1 MLISKYWVS
10 YSELTLSMLF
20 FGITLVIGKTLILLF
35 PIFLLLAIRFL
46 IGTLFF
52 SLTYYLK
59 NHQEQHDI
67 KKLSNKD
74 WILLFLQSFFGAF
87 CFNLFLLLGLRY
99 TTADTAAI
107 ITSTLP
113 AFITIFSF
121 FILKE
126 SMSNHQFIAILLVIL
141 GAILVTVDTQHII
154 INQTAMYGNLFI
166 LLAVV
171 TGALFPI
178 CAKLTLTK
186 TNPQLT
192 SFTFNIFGLL
202 LFLPLALSDA
212 MQFNFYSITFTTWL
226 VVIFYSTAA
235 NILYVHFWNKGLTLV
250 PASTASLFTAIMPV
264 STAIFAYFFLQE
276 ALTTYQMVGMFCI
289 LGAVGLGI
297 RQRHVTST
305 LKPHYEY
312 DESSR

>member
-1 MLISKYWVS
+1 MFIPKHWVS
-10 YSELTLSMLF
+10 YSDLTLSMLF
-20 FGITLVIGKTLILLF
+20 FGATLVIGKTLILLF

-52 SLTYYLK
+52 GLIYYLK
-59 NHQEQHDI
+59 NHQEKQSI

-87 CFNLFLLLGLRY
+87 CFNLFILFGLRY

-126 SMSNHQFIAILLVIL
+126 FISSHQFIAIVLVIL
-141 GAILVTVDTQHII
+141 GAVLVTVDTQHII
-154 INQTAMYGNLFI
+154 INQAAMYGNLFV

-186 TNPQLT
+186 TSSQLT
-192 SFTFNIFGLL
+192 SFTFNAFGLL
-202 LFLPLALSDA
+202 LFLPLALGDA
-212 MQFNFYSITFTTWL
+212 MQFNFHSITFTTWV
-226 VVIFYSTAA
+226 VVIFYSAAA
-235 NILYVHFWNKGLTLV
+235 NILYLHFWNKGLTV
-250 PASTASLFTAIMPV
+250 VSASTASLFTAVMPA

-276 ALTTYQMVGMFCI
+276 ALTTHQMVGMLCI

-297 RQRHVTST
+297 RQRHVTPM
-305 LKPHYEY
+305 LKPH
-312 DESSR
+312 DA

>member
-1 MLISKYWVS
+1 MFVPKNWVS
-10 YSELTLSMLF
+10 YSDLTLSMLF
-20 FGITLVIGKTLILLF
+20 FGATLVIGKTLILLF

-52 SLTYYLK
+52 SLIYYLK
-59 NHQEQHDI
+59 NHQEKQGI

-87 CFNLFLLLGLRY
+87 CFNLFILFGLHY

-107 ITSTLP
+107 ITSTFP

-126 SMSNHQFIAILLVIL
+126 SISSHQFIAILLVIL
-141 GAILVTVDTQHII
+141 GVILVTVDTQHF
-154 INQTAMYGNLFI
+154 INQTAVYGNIFV

-186 TNPQLT
+186 MRSQLT
-192 SFTFNIFGLL
+192 SFTFNVFGLL
-202 LFLPLALSDA
+202 LFLPLALNDA
-212 MQFNFYSITFTTWL
+212 MRFNFHSITFTTWV
-226 VVIFYSTAA
+226 VVIFYSAAA
-235 NILYVHFWNKGLTLV
+235 NILYLHFWNKGLTVV
-250 PASTASLFTAIMPV
+250 PASTASLFTAVIPA

-276 ALTTYQMVGMFCI
+276 ALTIYQMVGIFCI
-289 LGAVGLGI
+289 LGAVALGI
-297 RQRHVTST
+297 RQRQVTPT
-305 LKPHYEY
+305 LKPHYE
-312 DESSR
+312 